1 MMNERTQKTSC
12 RVRCHQFQITEIATT
27 KILTYG
33 RVEHW
38 ANRVNVCPKEE
49 QLSNLLH
56 DLFKDE
62 LVITYKCR
70 L

>member
-1 MMNERTQKTSC
+1 MNERTQKTSC
-12 RVRCHQFQITEIATT
+12 SVQRYQFQIMEIAAIE
-27 KILTYG
+27 ILTYR
-33 RVEHW
+33 RVKHW
-38 ANRVNVCPKEE
+38 ANGVNVCPKKE

-62 LVITYKCR
+62 LVITYECR

>member
-1 MMNERTQKTSC
+1 MNERTQKTSC
-12 RVRCHQFQITEIATT
+12 SVRSYQFQIMEIAMI
-27 KILTYG
+27 KIVTYR
-33 RVEHW
+33 RVKHW
-38 ANRVNVCPKEE
+38 TNGVNVCPKKE

-62 LVITYKCR
+62 LVITYKRR